1 MMLAISCLIGTII
14 IFYSSKKF
22 YATYQKIWLSPLLT
36 CPLIIIM
43 LLYVFKIDYSQY
55 NGGAEWLSTLL
66 GPATVAFAVPIY
78 KNYALLKKNAVAIF
92 TSLLVG
98 SIVAIVSSFLFAL
111 FAGLNKEMINSLVP
125 KSITTPIA
133 MDISTMI
140 GGEPTM
146 TAVFV
151 IVTGLTG
158 SVVGPLVIHYMRF
171 KQAAAKGLLLGMGA
185 HGAGTS
191 KAFEFGEK
199 EGTFSSLAMIVA
211 ALVSIIL
218 SETFFP
224 LFTKFI
230 ISF

>member
-1 MMLAISCLIGTII
+1 MMLSIICLIGTII
-14 IFYSSKKF
+14 VFYSSKKF
-22 YATYQKIWLSPLLT
+22 YATHKKIWLSPLLT
-36 CPLIIIM
+36 CPIIIII
-43 LLYVFKIDYSQY
+43 LLFIFNVDYAQY
-55 NGGAEWLSTLL
+55 NGGAEWLSKLL
-66 GPATVAFAVPIY
+66 GPATVAFAVPMY
-78 KNYALLKKNAVAIF
+78 KNYAILKKNAVAIL
-92 TSLLVG
+92 TSLVTG

-158 SVVGPLVIHYMRF
+158 SVVGPIVIHYMHF
-171 KQAAAKGLLLGMGA
+171 KQAASKGLLLGMGA

-199 EGTFSSLAMIVA
+199 EGTFSSLAMVVA

-224 LFTKFI
+224 IFSKFI
-230 ISF
+230 TSF